1 MTLAMQQKI
10 LFWLVTTVVV
20 LAILILIPLV
30 VGLWVK
36 VLA

>member
-30 VGLWVK
+30 VGLWAK